1 MTNKIDM
8 EKNII
13 GIYNDEMLVAPAI
26 NQLRDKNVEVQ
37 DVYTPFPVF
46 EIIEA
51 MKLKTRFPY
60 FAFAFGVIGFSLTF
74 WFMYWT
80 AVESYPLNIG
90 GKPSLSLSFVVIL
103 FVMVINITVISSL
116 IAFFIRVKKGPGSK
130 AKYVADGIN
139 DDKFVV
145 LINKTKTMTD
155 DDSAKISE
163 ILRDSGAV
171 DVQEN

>member
-1 MTNKIDM
+1 M

-13 GIYNDEMLVAPAI
+13 GIYTDEMLVAPAI
-26 NQLRDKNVEVQ
+26 NQLREEGVEVK

-51 MKLKTRFPY
+51 MKLKTKFPY
-60 FAFAFGVIGFSLTF
+60 YAFAFGVIGFSLTF
-74 WFMYWT
+74 WFLYWT
-80 AVESYPLNIG
+80 AVQSYPLNIG
-90 GKPSLSLSFVVIL
+90 GKPSLSLSFVIIL

-116 IAFFIRVKKGPGSK
+116 IAFFVREKKGPGAK
-130 AKYVADGIN
+130 AKCVVDGVN

-145 LINKTKTMTD
+145 LIDKTSKMTD

-163 ILRDSGAV
+163 ILRNSGAI
-171 DVQEN
+171 DIQER